1 MKKFSKRLL
10 NGLHQ
15 RLMILLEHE
24 PCDAVQTAYFDVLD
38 EMRREMAADEQ
49 KAQRETEKH
58 AVRAVR
64 TVGGMGRA
72 PARSR

>member
-10 NGLHQ
+10 AGLHQ

-38 EMRREMAADEQ
+38 DMRRELAAEE
-49 KAQRETEKH
+49 REVEKH

-64 TVGGMGRA
+64 TVRDAGRVA
-72 PARSR
+72 VRIR